1 MVHGSTAVPFAKW
14 VGVRCS
20 AGLLGTASSV
30 RPSRHKDDSD
40 RGSKHRLR
48 AHSHRAAHHRAALAA
63 ALVGTAQSH
72 QTGVNPHRKRASISS
87 APPEKCG
94 HGSISFI
101 KCWLDPQGFVRGLSF
116 ESKLGT
122 KAQSLCSTEG
132 KHQEEAFL
140 YEGETILDIV
150 ACRWVLG
157 AGPGDVAD
165 GHFMRSSG
173 LVRSEAAG

>member
-1 MVHGSTAVPFAKW
+1 MYATLTSCPLAPGRHGFEHGSTAAPRAKW
-14 VGVRCS
+14 VGVCCS
-20 AGLLGTASSV
+20 VGSLSTASSF

-72 QTGVNPHRKRASISS
+72 QTGVNPHRKRAIISS

-101 KCWLDPQGFVRGLSF
+101 KCWLDPQGFVSGLSF

-140 YEGETILDIV
+140 YDGETILDIV

-157 AGPGDVAD
+157 TDLG
-165 GHFMRSSG
+165 M
-173 LVRSEAAG
+173 